1 MKIIEGTEKP
11 IARLVV
17 RRSPGQIL
25 VLFAGALVALLL
37 IGALVVDIGFIF
49 AMKRHEQNAADPGAV
64 AAARFIQP
72 TLDTS
77 AMWTAACFYA
87 VENGFQATR
96 TDTSAACPGVTTAD
110 GSTVTVNYPPSRGAG
125 EFAGRIGFVEVIVN
139 GTHRSFLAG
148 LIGLANI
155 PVSSAA
161 VAANEPLTG
170 GSSSL
175 VALNEHKCSAAKVNG
190 GGGGGGITI
199 FPAAGVTDPGG
210 YVQINSDC
218 GSDLGSGA
226 TDDVCG
232 DVSKGGIT
240 FTGGT
245 TLVAPA
251 LFVRG
256 ACDQNGS
263 SSACSPGPPATGV
276 CFDLGNQHLDP
287 DLDEAAG
294 WVNDPLSLITPPAP
308 ADLPTQQCPGPG
320 APSTALNP
328 KKCSLK
334 DEVTLFPGTYYG
346 GWKIATPGASVTL
359 TAGIYIIAGGGI
371 DDTGGVLTSAA
382 GEVLIFSSDASPA
395 FKEACIAGT
404 QSTLDGCQQELSMAG
419 GGRLDL
425 TGLSLGAACPPYT
438 GITAPGCP
446 FGGMLLWQS
455 GRGSAAAIFAT
466 DPNSN
471 RCNIAVGGSSSL
483 NLSGTIYA
491 PCGEV
496 SILGNDRT
504 TGCDTVAVDKNCAAV
519 QIISDTWQVGGAAVL
534 EMPYDPNAFYH
545 LTLKGLVR

>member
-1 MKIIEGTEKP
+1 MKNIEGTEKP

-17 RRSPGQIL
+17 RSSPGQIL

-37 IGALVVDIGFIF
+37 IGALVIDIGFIF

-87 VENGFQATR
+87 VENGFNATR
-96 TDTSAACPGVTTAD
+96 SDTSAACPGVVTPD
-110 GSTVTVNYPPSRGAG
+110 GSTVTVHYPPSAGAG
-125 EFAGRIGFVEVIVN
+125 EFAGDPGFVEVAVN
-139 GTHRSFLAG
+139 STHRSFLAG
-148 LIGLANI
+148 LIGLGQI
-155 PVSSAA
+155 PVTSSA
-161 VAANEPLTG
+161 VAANEPISG

-175 VALNEHKCSAAKVNG
+175 VALNRHKCSAAKVNG

-199 FPAAGVTDPGG
+199 FPATGVTDPGG
-210 YVQINSDC
+210 YIQINSDC
-218 GSDLGSGA
+218 GADAGAGA
-226 TDDVCG
+226 TDDACG
-232 DVSKGGIT
+232 IGQGGISVD
-240 FTGGT
+240 GGT

-256 ACDQNGS
+256 ACNQNPASG
-263 SSACSPGPPATGV
+263 CSPGPPPTGV
-276 CFDLGNQHLDP
+276 CMDLAGAHLDP
-287 DLDEAAG
+287 DLDEAASYVG
-294 WVNDPLSLITPPAP
+294 DPLSLVLPPAP

-382 GEVLIFSSDASPA
+382 GEVLIFSTDASPA

-466 DPNSN
+466 DPNSR
-471 RCNIAVGGSSSL
+471 RCNISVGGSSSL

-491 PCGEV
+491 ACGDV
-496 SILGNDRT
+496 KITGNPVT
-504 TGCDTVAVDKNCAAV
+504 TGCDSTAVNKNCAAV